1 MIFEGINMEIYNNN
15 EVAMDGITEIE
26 ERLRSTR
33 KILLLIGEDISME
46 DLDELESH
54 WDSLSGRDLRMFQFG
69 VFSGF
74 SDALIIL
81 EGGESNVMRS

>member
-1 MIFEGINMEIYNNN
+1 MEKNNSWEPTIPLKITDNKENKKGSTFKIYFSFN
-15 EVAMDGITEIE
+15 TQ
-26 ERLRSTR
+26 
-33 KILLLIGEDISME
+33 IGTVFSLE
-46 DLDELESH
+46 ELESH